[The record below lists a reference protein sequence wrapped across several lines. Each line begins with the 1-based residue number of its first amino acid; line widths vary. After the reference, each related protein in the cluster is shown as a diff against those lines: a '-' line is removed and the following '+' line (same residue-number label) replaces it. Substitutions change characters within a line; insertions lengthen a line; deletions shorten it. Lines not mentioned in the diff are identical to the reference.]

1 MHDQC
6 SIYKKEN
13 DVLSKVYLLQENEMN
28 IAFLYFSIYEV
39 DQPTT
44 RVRT

>member
-1 MHDQC
+1 MHDQR

-13 DVLSKVYLLQENEMN
+13 DVLSKVYLLQENDTH

-44 RVRT
+44 RIWT